1 MITKYIVYNALKERE
16 ERIQNRSKE
25 MEKCYLEYNG
35 VKQYLQILLYQSK
48 HSLIGW
54 CDAKRFSI

>member
-35 VKQYLQILLYQSK
+35 VTHNGVKQHLQILLYQSK
-48 HSLIGW
+48 HSLYW
-54 CDAKRFSI
+54 MV